1 MPLLGL
7 LLAKW
12 SLPVLRVTS
21 TSFSYC
27 LDFLNGLAAHG
38 TDVIWLDANDV
49 TESFV
54 YCVDGLASLILPA
67 IKHDP
72 CRRVWCNGRPRES
85 S

>member
-7 LLAKW
+7 FLAKR

-27 LDFLNGLAAHG
+27 LDLLNGLAAHG
-38 TDVIWLDANDV
+38 TDVVWLDANDV

-72 CRRVWCNGRPRES
+72 CRRELCKGRPRES